1 MFSKK
6 QNQIEPKIENPDR
19 AETLIASGIRIKGK
33 IAGRDKV
40 RIAGYFEGSILCDS
54 IVSVEKNG
62 RVDGR
67 LGARKVVVAGEING
81 DIRSTGQV
89 DLKSEGRLLGNVKAA
104 NFTLTP
110 KSIFTGQAT
119 IPRKAVELLI
129 LSSKDRPE

>member
-6 QNQIEPKIENPDR
+6 QKQIEPRDECPEP

-33 IAGRDKV
+33 IACRDKV

-54 IVSVEKNG
+54 IVSIEKNG

-67 LGARKVVVAGEING
+67 IGARSVVVAGEING

-110 KSIFTGQAT
+110 RSVFTGRAT

-129 LSSKDRPE
+129 LSSKDRSD